1 MALISYQHNA
11 NTTAVLTF
19 EESMKKLEEMAEKI
33 KSEETT
39 LEEAIAYYEEG
50 IKCYRQCS
58 NILENAE
65 QKIQI
70 YGQDYQDAE
79 E

>member
-1 MALISYQHNA
+1 M
-11 NTTAVLTF
+11 TF

-65 QKIQI
+65 QKNP
-70 YGQDYQDAE
+70 
-79 E
+79 

>member
-1 MALISYQHNA
+1 M
-11 NTTAVLTF
+11 TF

-50 IKCYRQCS
+50 TKCYRQCS